1 MERVPA
7 VPSREPCAS
16 LTDPRCANARPHL
29 LDILVRA
36 ICAGLCGA
44 EGWEESEES
53 GHAQAAWCTQGLD
66 MPHGIPS
73 HDTLR
78 RGLARL
84 DPDECTPCFL
94 PWPQALSERR
104 AGELVAIDGKT
115 RRRACDRAASQA
127 AIPMVSAWAKTHRL
141 VLGPWK
147 VDATSHEITAI
158 PQLLAL

>member
-104 AGELVAIDGKT
+104 AGPRRRSTIATQSPARGPNSGPTTIAPTIRICELVKMPTAPIRPAI
-115 RRRACDRAASQA
+115 ASK
-127 AIPMVSAWAKTHRL
+127 MKK
-141 VLGPWK
+141 LGG
-147 VDATSHEITAI
+147 
-158 PQLLAL
+158 